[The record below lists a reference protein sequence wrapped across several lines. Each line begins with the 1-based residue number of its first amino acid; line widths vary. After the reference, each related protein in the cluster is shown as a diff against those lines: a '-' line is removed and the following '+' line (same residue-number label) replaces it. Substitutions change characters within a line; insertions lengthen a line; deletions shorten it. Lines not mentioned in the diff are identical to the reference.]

1 MVALTVGTINLRNR
15 SSRWRERR
23 GLLVSALR
31 EADAD
36 LISLQEVSFPI
47 RQGEWLRDQLNSRP
61 AASDHPSYV
70 LVQQRKGHYFYG
82 FLEGIGLLSRFPIMS
97 RDAVPL
103 GYGGRVALRAT
114 VELPSGH
121 MVDFVTV
128 HLTHLPSHGE
138 ARLEQVMA
146 LTNWLNGP
154 GRAAYQVIGGDF
166 NATPTSP
173 AIKQMKQ
180 AYLSAYEVANH
191 FEPVAT
197 FPTVLAPS
205 RDGWSGCIDY
215 LFVTANVRVRRAR
228 VFCNRA
234 SPTDDTLF
242 PSDHVGLLAELEID
256 TD

>member
-15 SSRWRERR
+15 ASRWRERR
-23 GLLVSALR
+23 SLLVSALL

-36 LISLQEVSFPI
+36 LISLQEVSFPN
-47 RQGEWLRDQLNSRP
+47 RQGEWLRDQLNAG
-61 AASDHPSYV
+61 AASDDHLPYV
-70 LVQQRKGHYFYG
+70 LVQQRKVHYFYG
-82 FLEGIGLLSRFPIMS
+82 FLEGIGILSRYPIMS
-97 RDAVPL
+97 HDAIPL

-121 MVDFVTV
+121 MLDFVTV
-128 HLTHLPSHGE
+128 HLTHLPGHRE
-138 ARLEQVMA
+138 ARLEQVMTV
-146 LTNWLNGP
+146 TNWLSGP

-166 NATPTSP
+166 NAKPTSP

-180 AYLSAYEVANH
+180 AYLSAFEVANRY
-191 FEPVAT
+191 EPVAT

-215 LFVTANVRVRRAR
+215 VFVTANIRVRRAR
-228 VFCNRA
+228 IFCNRP
-234 SPTDDTLF
+234 SPNDDTLF

>member
-1 MVALTVGTINLRNR
+1 MAALTVGTINLRNR
-15 SSRWRERR
+15 ANRWRDRR
-23 GLLVSALR
+23 SLLLNALLQ
-31 EADAD
+31 ADAD

-47 RQGEWLRDQLNSRP
+47 RQGEWLRDQLNAGAISDGRP
-61 AASDHPSYV
+61 LYS
-70 LVQQRKGHYFYG
+70 LVQQRKMHYFYG
-82 FLEGIGLLSRFPIMS
+82 FLEGIGILSRFPIMS
-97 RDAVPL
+97 HDAIPL

-121 MVDFVTV
+121 MLDFVSV
-128 HLTHLPSHGE
+128 HLTHPPRHDE
-138 ARLEQVMA
+138 ARLEQAMIVS
-146 LTNWLNGP
+146 NWLNGP

-166 NATPTSP
+166 NAEPGSP

-180 AYLSAYEVANH
+180 AFLSAFEVANRY
-191 FEPVAT
+191 EPVAT

-215 LFVTANVRVRRAR
+215 LFVTTSIRVRRAR
-228 VFCNRA
+228 IFCNRA
-234 SPTDDTLF
+234 SAGDDTLY